1 MKTYLQVFSG
11 GFKNQIINLEELM
24 EKIKFVAEKADVNGV
39 IIGWALNKE
48 FYAKLKKSLKKY
60 NIELYFWLPVFSE
73 LDYFREF
80 QDVIN
85 YRNENIKST
94 GFQEDENFNFY
105 CPNDKNNIENIK
117 SIFLEYLADYDID
130 GVFLDKI
137 RYPSFSN
144 NPESVFTCFCDTC
157 KDKMKKSGINAAELQ
172 RKIED
177 IFSDSNSENKNPMG
191 ISDYKNFKFDFSDPI
206 IDSFFK
212 FKEES
217 INDTLEELTDF
228 FRSKNLKI
236 GLDLFAPHIAYF
248 TGQNIIKLSSMADF
262 IKPMYYRA
270 TYAPAG
276 IPFEIESY
284 SKSFPNKDSE
294 NIKKEF
300 FRFINES
307 EEEISDKYMENEL
320 CQLKKEFDIKNI
332 CSGLEFNKIKDIA
345 LSDTDYLERSIN
357 SFYNSGTDGI
367 VLSWDLMRMPLE
379 HLDIYIK
386 LWNENKL

>member
-1 MKTYLQVFSG
+1 
-11 GFKNQIINLEELM
+11 
-24 EKIKFVAEKADVNGV
+24 
-39 IIGWALNKE
+39 
-48 FYAKLKKSLKKY
+48 
-60 NIELYFWLPVFSE
+60 
-73 LDYFREF
+73 
-80 QDVIN
+80 
-85 YRNENIKST
+85 
-94 GFQEDENFNFY
+94 
-105 CPNDKNNIENIK
+105 
-117 SIFLEYLADYDID
+117 
-130 GVFLDKI
+130 
-137 RYPSFSN
+137 
-144 NPESVFTCFCDTC
+144 
-157 KDKMKKSGINAAELQ
+157 
-172 RKIED
+172 
-177 IFSDSNSENKNPMG
+177 MG

-206 IDSFFK
+206 IDSFFR

-217 INDTLEELTDF
+217 INDTLEELTAF

-284 SKSFPNKDSE
+284 SKSFPDKDSE

-300 FRFINES
+300 FRIINES
-307 EEEISDKYMENEL
+307 EEEITDKYMENEL
-320 CQLKKEFDIKNI
+320 CRLKKEFDIKNI

>member
-24 EKIKFVAEKADVNGV
+24 EKIKFVTEKADVSGV

-48 FYAKLKKSLKKY
+48 FYAKLKKALSKY

-73 LDYFREF
+73 LDYFEKF

-85 YRNENIKST
+85 YRDENKKST

-105 CPNDKNNIENIK
+105 CPNNEDNIKNIK
-117 SIFLEYLADYDID
+117 SIFLKYLADYDID

-144 NPESVFTCFCDTC
+144 DSESVFTCFCDTC
-157 KDKMKKSGINAAELQ
+157 KAKMKESGINVAELQ

-177 IFSDSNSENKNPMG
+177 IFGESNSYNKNPMG
-191 ISDYKNFKFDFSDPI
+191 ISDYKNFRFDFSDPLI
-206 IDSFFK
+206 NKFFK

-217 INDTLEELTDF
+217 INNALEELTGF
-228 FRSKNLKI
+228 FRENNLKI
-236 GLDLFAPHIAYF
+236 GLDLFAPHISCF

-276 IPFEIESY
+276 VPFEIESY
-284 SKSFPNKDSE
+284 SKSFPNKNSGDLE
-294 NIKKEF
+294 KEF
-300 FRFINES
+300 FGIINETGN
-307 EEEISDKYMENEL
+307 EISDKYMENEL
-320 CQLKKEFDIKNI
+320 CRLKKEFDIKNI

-357 SFYNSGTDGI
+357 SFYNAGTEGI

-379 HLDIYIK
+379 HLEVYIK
-386 LWNENKL
+386 LWNKNKS

>member
-1 MKTYLQVFSG
+1 METYLQVFSG
-11 GFKNQIINLEELM
+11 GFSKRIVDLEKLI
-24 EKIKFVAEKADVNGV
+24 EKIKLINDQIKVTGV
-39 IIGWALNKE
+39 IAGWSADKE
-48 FYAKLKKSLKKY
+48 FYKELKAFLKEQD
-60 NIELYFWLPVFSE
+60 ILLYFWLPVFSE
-73 LDYFREF
+73 LDHYKEF
-80 QDVIN
+80 QNVIDYN
-85 YRNENIKST
+85 NNEIVST
-94 GFQEDENFNFY
+94 GFQEGENFNFY
-105 CPNDKNNIENIK
+105 CPNDEKNIENIK
-117 SIFLEYLADYDID
+117 SIFLENFSDYDID

-177 IFSDSNSENKNPMG
+177 IFADSNSKNKNPMG

-206 IDSFFK
+206 IDSFFR